1 MSNATVVKRVVCSTP
16 KRDSVETWDKVV
28 EMLTQGKQGA
38 ARNELI
44 AIAGVAAS
52 IITEKAPKDSAIT
65 VTCNGPRTRIYCLYD
80 EDAID
85 GSDAKED
92 ALGYDPLAG
101 DWALSLPCPA
111 DDLVWVQ
118 RSLKAKSVRI
128 TARDM
133 TDKLGDQP
141 ATAAN
146 ATQASKQAA
155 DFSFD
160 PDAFLKS

>member
-28 EMLTQGKQGA
+28 ELLTQGQQGA
-38 ARNELI
+38 ARDELKSVSGI
-44 AIAGVAAS
+44 AAS
-52 IITEKAPKDSAIT
+52 LITEKALRDSAIT
-65 VTCNGPRTRIYCLYD
+65 VECDGPRTRIYCLYD

-101 DWALSLPCPA
+101 DWSLSLPCPA
-111 DDLVWVQ
+111 DDLAWVQ
-118 RSLKAKSVRI
+118 RALKAKSTSI
-128 TARDM
+128 IARDM
-133 TDKLGDQP
+133 AEKLGEQQ
-141 ATAAN
+141 ATLSN
-146 ATQASKQAA
+146 ARQASRQAA

-160 PDAFLKS
+160 ADAFLKS